1 MAAALE
7 LVRSYQ
13 PQPILLPVSANDEAF
28 ILQLQPGQVISGEFR
43 KARNALFHRKFMKL
57 CRIAYDV
64 FEQLPQAPVRMA
76 GSNQWVTPQPD
87 FNEFRYWAMV
97 KAGFYD
103 VVGYPDGRVRV
114 RAKSVSF
121 VNMEQVEFEKVYSA
135 VLDVF
140 LRYVL
145 SPKRGWSR
153 ERVDRLVEQLVNF
166 D

>member
-1 MAAALE
+1 MAVALQ
-7 LVRSYQ
+7 LVRSYK

-28 ILQLQPGQVISGEFR
+28 VLKLKPGQVISGEFR

-87 FNEFRYWAMV
+87 FNEFRYCAMV

-121 VNMEQVEFEKVYSA
+121 VNMEQVEFEKV
-135 VLDVF
+135 
-140 LRYVL
+140 
-145 SPKRGWSR
+145 
-153 ERVDRLVEQLVNF
+153 
-166 D
+166 